1 MTRLNT
7 NDYRALFLN
16 DVPLMDMRAPVEFV
30 QGAFPMSESH
40 PLMSDTERQAV
51 GTCYKEQG
59 QEAALNLGHSLVN
72 GELKAARVAEWKA
85 FCEANPTGYLYCF
98 RGGLRSQISQQWLK
112 EAGIDFPYVEGG
124 YKALRRFLIDTIDEA
139 AQLPITIVAGNTGSG
154 KTIMINALNQGIDL
168 ERAANHRGSSFGRYV
183 SEQNTQINFENNLAV
198 QLIKAQDKGCQR
210 LVLEDEGRVIG
221 SANVPLSLYQSM
233 QQAEIVKIIDPLD
246 VRLGRLLDDYVVR
259 MQRDFVD
266 QYGEEQGWT
275 LFETYLEH
283 GLRGIHRRLG
293 HERYEEVLA
302 HLRSALSIQRQTG
315 EVDAHLLWLSPLLQE
330 YYDPMYEYQLS
341 NKESRIV
348 YSGTYDEVMA
358 WLQRRA

>member
-124 YKALRRFLIDTIDEA
+124 YKALRRFLRSEERR
-139 AQLPITIVAGNTGSG
+139 VG
-154 KTIMINALNQGIDL
+154 K
-168 ERAANHRGSSFGRYV
+168 E
-183 SEQNTQINFENNLAV
+183 
-198 QLIKAQDKGCQR
+198 CR
-210 LVLEDEGRVIG
+210 L
-221 SANVPLSLYQSM
+221 
-233 QQAEIVKIIDPLD
+233 
-246 VRLGRLLDDYVVR
+246 
-259 MQRDFVD
+259 
-266 QYGEEQGWT
+266 
-275 LFETYLEH
+275 
-283 GLRGIHRRLG
+283 
-293 HERYEEVLA
+293 
-302 HLRSALSIQRQTG
+302 
-315 EVDAHLLWLSPLLQE
+315 
-330 YYDPMYEYQLS
+330 
-341 NKESRIV
+341 
-348 YSGTYDEVMA
+348 
-358 WLQRRA
+358 